1 LSKSASP
8 NYIIKII
15 SFYLLGVLN
24 ACTNK
29 SLFILNLVL
38 LTLLGVFGLNFE
50 GITNNNIMSMKTSL
64 NPSQIISPKP
74 ITQFEDLEFT
84 EHQVQNLKYF
94 SSSKDS
100 LFFLANI

>member
-1 LSKSASP
+1 
-8 NYIIKII
+8 
-15 SFYLLGVLN
+15 
-24 ACTNK
+24 
-29 SLFILNLVL
+29 
-38 LTLLGVFGLNFE
+38 
-50 GITNNNIMSMKTSL
+50 MKTSL

>member
-38 LTLLGVFGLNFE
+38 LTLVGVFGLNFN
-50 GITNNNIMSMKTSL
+50 GMMNNSMMSKKHAL
-64 NPSQIISPKP
+64 LPSQIISPRT